1 MDVAEIVIYALL
13 ALWAAL
19 AVRGVLAVAY
29 QKSPLAIYA
38 MGRLHHIAQSIMA
51 TNIQTQPITAVAI
64 EAR

>member
-29 QKSPLAIYA
+29 QKSPLAIHA
-38 MGRLHHIAQSIMA
+38 MRQK
-51 TNIQTQPITAVAI
+51 QPTPTPIK
-64 EAR
+64 